1 MCSIIPVCQLGY
13 TVMANFINSSKRCSR
28 VFSIM
33 HIQTYTHT
41 HIPTDTHTPHTH
53 PPTHTHT
60 NARTHA
66 RTHTHTLHIYC
77 CYRGKGAP
85 KATVVIIPDE
95 PKETF
100 ISGITAISAVSQ
112 TMCKTGAATQGI
124 PLYKYIASLQHN
136 EVGRVHAC

>member
-53 PPTHTHT
+53 PPTQ
-60 NARTHA
+60 THA
-66 RTHTHTLHIYC
+66 RTHTLHIYC